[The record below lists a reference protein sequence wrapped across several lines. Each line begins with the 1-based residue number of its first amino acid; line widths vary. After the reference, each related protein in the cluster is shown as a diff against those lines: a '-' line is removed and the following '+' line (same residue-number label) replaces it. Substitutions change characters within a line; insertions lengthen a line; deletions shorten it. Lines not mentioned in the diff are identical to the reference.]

1 MPVRWRTES
10 PGMITYKKITTA
22 DPEYESE
29 KDLRHRALRV
39 PLGLTLSY
47 ADVRG
52 EDAQIHLAAMDDAGA
67 VVGCV
72 LLVIPG
78 DGTAHVRQMAVD
90 ECCRGSGIGAGLMAQ
105 AENTAQAMHLSKV
118 TLHARV
124 YARGFYERL
133 GYHAVGEEFTEV
145 TIPHIAMEKTLP
157 GKGDKDG

>member
-1 MPVRWRTES
+1 
-10 PGMITYKKITTA
+10 MITYKKITTA

-29 KDLRHRALRV
+29 KNLRNRALRV
-39 PLGLTLSY
+39 PLGLALSA

-52 EDAQIHLAAMDDAGA
+52 EDRQIHLVAVDDAGT

-72 LLVIPG
+72 LLVLPG

-90 ECCRGSGIGAGLMAQ
+90 ERCRGSGIGAGLMAQ
-105 AENTAQAMHLSKV
+105 AEKTACAMHLPKV

-133 GYHAVGEEFTEV
+133 GYHATGEEFIEV

-157 GKGDKDG
+157 GMGED

>member
-1 MPVRWRTES
+1 VT
-10 PGMITYKKITTA
+10 ITYKRITTS

-29 KDLRHRALRV
+29 KGLRHRALRV
-39 PLGLTLSY
+39 PLGLALSA

-52 EDAQIHLAAMDDAGA
+52 EDRQLHLVVIDDAGE

-72 LLVIPG
+72 LLVLPG

-90 ECCRGSGIGAGLMAQ
+90 ERCRGSGIGAGLLAQ
-105 AENTAQAMHLSKV
+105 AEKTARGMHLSKV

-157 GKGDKDG
+157 GMGED